1 MLSKIINWSLSNRA
15 IVIYLTALILILGV
29 YITSKIPVDVFP
41 DLTAPTVTILTEAHG
56 MAPEEIEILISFP
69 IESALNGAANVRRVR
84 SISAI
89 GLSIVWVEFDWG
101 MDIYNARQIV
111 NEKLQQVA
119 AQLPP
124 ESDPPFMAP
133 ISSLM
138 GEIMLVG
145 LTGEN
150 ASPMELRSIADWDIR
165 RRLLS
170 VRGVSQVIPI
180 GGDVKQY
187 HITVDP
193 LKVKEYGISLQ
204 QIEVAVEQANEN
216 SASGFTVQSGMEYI
230 IRGLG
235 RIQTLDDLK
244 NSVVTSVDS
253 KPILLKHIA
262 DVAIGPKIIR
272 GTASINKQA
281 SVIVS
286 IMKQPDTNT
295 LELTR
300 ELEEV
305 LADIQSKLP
314 PNILINTEIFKQSD
328 FINVAISNIFH
339 AIRDGAILVVIILF
353 IFLLNFRTTFIASMA
368 IPLSLLITVI
378 VMKLANITI
387 NTMTLGG
394 MAIAVGIL
402 VDDAIVGTE
411 NVFRRLKQNM
421 HLPKEQKKSAFQV
434 VYLASNEIRRPI
446 LFATLIII
454 LVFAPLFFLSGF
466 EGRLLRPL
474 GLTYIL
480 SIFASLIV
488 AVTVTPVLSYYLIP
502 GLKVLKREGDTPVVR
517 SLKAFYKPILQK
529 VLKHSKLV
537 LFVAFSLVVVSIGII
552 PFLGRSFLPG
562 FNEGT
567 LTLSVNTAPG
577 TSLSESD
584 KIGDMVETILL
595 EQPEVSSTA
604 RRTGRAELDEHAQEV
619 TGAEVDVKLVMKD
632 RSKVKFLADLRRQ
645 LSLVPGTFI
654 GIGQPISHRI
664 DHLLSGTKSQI
675 AVKIFGPNIYMLR
688 SLGNSIKDI
697 MEEIDGVVDLA
708 IEQQHDIPQI
718 QIRFNRTNMARFG
731 LKTHELAE
739 NIEIAFQGKIV
750 SQILEGQRSFDVVLR
765 YGEEFRK
772 DLESIKRTLIDTP
785 SGQKVPLQQVADIR
799 YENGPNFISREDV
812 QRKIVV
818 HCNVAGKDL
827 KSVINAIESEIAAN
841 LDIPPDYYISFG
853 GQFESEEKA
862 SKTILLVSLVSLLSI
877 FVLLAISYQ
886 SIKSAILIIINLPLA
901 LIGGMVAVLL
911 SGGIL
916 SIPSLVGFVTLLGIA
931 TRNGIMLISHYN
943 HLMKEENKSID
954 EAVIQGSLER
964 LIPILMTALTTSL
977 ALIPLAVRGAA
988 PGNEIQ
994 SPMAIVIL
1002 GGLVTATFLNMIV
1015 MPVLFHRYFREI
1027 EKA

>member
-29 YITSKIPVDVFP
+29 YITSQIPVDVFP
-41 DLTAPTVTILTEAHG
+41 DLTAPTVSILTEAHG

-89 GLSIVWVEFDWG
+89 GLSIVWVEFEWG

-150 ASPMELRSIADWDIR
+150 ASPMELRSIADWEIR

-216 SASGFTVQSGMEYI
+216 SASGFTVQSGMEYV

-235 RIQTLDDLK
+235 RIQTLEDLK

-253 KPILLKHIA
+253 KPILLKHVA
-262 DVAIGPKIIR
+262 DVSIGSKIMR
-272 GTASINKQA
+272 GTASVNKQA

-286 IMKQPDTNT
+286 IMKQPDINT

-314 PNILINTEIFKQSD
+314 QNIQINTEIFKQSD
-328 FINVAISNIFH
+328 FINVAISNVFH

-353 IFLLNFRTTFIASMA
+353 LFLLNFRTTFIASMA

-402 VDDAIVGTE
+402 VDDAIVDIE
-411 NVFRRLKQNM
+411 NVFRRLKQNT
-421 HLPKEQKKSAFQV
+421 HLPKEQKKSTFQV
-434 VYLASNEIRRPI
+434 VYLASNEIRHPI

-474 GLTYIL
+474 GLTYII

-488 AVTVTPVLSYYLIP
+488 ALTVTPVLNYYLLP
-502 GLKVLKREGDTPVVR
+502 GLKVLRQERDTPVVR

-529 VLKHSKLV
+529 VLKHPKLV
-537 LFVAFSLVVVSIGII
+537 LAVAFSMVVVSIGAI
-552 PFLGRSFLPG
+552 PFLGRSFLPS

-595 EQPEVSSTA
+595 EQPEVASTA

-619 TGAEVDVKLVMKD
+619 TGAEVDVKLIMKD
-632 RSKVKFLADLRRQ
+632 RSKAKFLADLRKQ

-675 AVKIFGPNIYMLR
+675 AVKIFGPDIYMLR
-688 SLGNSIKDI
+688 SLGNSIKGI
-697 MEEIDGVVDLA
+697 MEEIDGIVDLA
-708 IEQQHDIPQI
+708 IEQQHEIPQI
-718 QIRFNRTNMARFG
+718 QIKFNRTNMARFG
-731 LKTHELAE
+731 LKAHEVAE

-765 YGEEFRK
+765 YGKEFRK

-827 KSVINAIESEIAAN
+827 KSVINAIESGIEAN
-841 LDIPPDYYISFG
+841 LDIPSDYYVSFG

-862 SKTILLVSLVSLLSI
+862 SRTILLVSLVSLLSI
-877 FVLLAISYQ
+877 FVLLAISYR
-886 SIKSAILIIINLPLA
+886 SIKSAMLIIINLPLA
-901 LIGGMVAVLL
+901 LIGGIVAVLL

-916 SIPSLVGFVTLLGIA
+916 SIPSLVGFVTLIGIA

-943 HLMKEENKSID
+943 HLIKEENKSLD
-954 EAVIQGSLER
+954 EAVMQGSLER

-977 ALIPLAVRGAA
+977 ALIPLAVRGTA

>member
-1 MLSKIINWSLSNRA
+1 MFSKINKWALENRA
-15 IVIYLTALILILGV
+15 VVVYLSAMILILGV
-29 YITSKIPVDVFP
+29 YISLRIPVDVFP

-56 MAPEEIEILISFP
+56 MAPEEAELLISFP
-69 IESALNGAANVRRVR
+69 IESAMNGAANVRRVR

-138 GEIMLVG
+138 GEIMLIS
-145 LTGEN
+145 LSGEDV
-150 ASPMELRSIADWDIR
+150 SPMDLRSIADWEIR

-170 VRGVSQVIPI
+170 VRGVSQVIPL

-187 HITVDP
+187 HVTVDP
-193 LKVKEYGISLQ
+193 LKMREYKISFH
-204 QIEVAVEQANEN
+204 QIEAALEASNEN

-235 RIQTLDDLK
+235 RIQNLEDLR
-244 NSVVTSVDS
+244 NSVITTVDS
-253 KPILLKHIA
+253 KPILLRHIA
-262 DVAIGPKIIR
+262 EVDIGPKIKR
-272 GTASINKQA
+272 GMASVNKEPA
-281 SVIVS
+281 VIVS
-286 IMKQPDTNT
+286 IMKQPDINT
-295 LELTR
+295 LKLTKELNVI
-300 ELEEV
+300 LD
-305 LADIQSKLP
+305 DIQAKLP
-314 PNILINTEIFKQSD
+314 SNIHINKEIFNQAD
-328 FINVAISNIFH
+328 FINVAIANVFH
-339 AIRDGAILVVIILF
+339 AIRDGAILVIIVLF
-353 IFLLNFRTTFIASMA
+353 IFLFNFRTTFISAIA
-368 IPLSLLITVI
+368 IPLSLLLTIF
-378 VMKLANITI
+378 VMKLTNITI

-402 VDDAIVGTE
+402 VDDAIVSVE
-411 NVFRRLKQNM
+411 NVFRRLKQNN
-421 HLPKEQKKSAFQV
+421 HAPEEKKKNIFQV
-434 VYLASNEIRRPI
+434 VLDASNEIRNPI

-454 LVFAPLFFLSGF
+454 LVFSPLFFLSGF

-474 GLTYIL
+474 GLTYII

-488 AVTVTPVLSYYLIP
+488 ALTITPALSYYFLP
-502 GLKVLKREGDTPVVR
+502 RSKVLKKKEDTFLIR
-517 SLKAFYKPILQK
+517 WLKSFYKPILIS
-529 VLKHSKLV
+529 VLKHPNKV
-537 LFVAFSLVVVSIGII
+537 LFLAFALVAMSITLI
-552 PFLGRSFLPG
+552 PFLGRSFLPN

-577 TSLSESD
+577 TSLGESD

-595 EQPEVSSTA
+595 DQPEVVSTA
-604 RRTGRAELDEHAQEV
+604 RRTGRSELDEHAQEV
-619 TGAEVDVKLVMKD
+619 TGAEVDVKLSMRNRDKE
-632 RSKVKFLADLRRQ
+632 RLLAELRRQ

-675 AVKIFGPNIYMLR
+675 AVKIFGPDIYQLR
-688 SLGNSIKDI
+688 VLGNKIKNL
-697 MEEIDGVVDLA
+697 MEEIEGVVDLA
-708 IEQQHDIPQI
+708 IEQQHEIPQI
-718 QIRFNRTNMARFG
+718 QIKFNRTNMARYG
-731 LKTHELAE
+731 LSAHDVAE
-739 NIEIAFQGKIV
+739 NIEVAFQGKVV
-750 SQILEGQRSFDVVLR
+750 SNILEGQRSFEVVLK
-765 YGEEFRK
+765 YENKFRES
-772 DLESIKRTLIDTP
+772 LESIKRTIIDTP
-785 SGQKVPLQQVADIR
+785 VGQKIPLQQVADIR
-799 YENGPNFISREDV
+799 YEKGPNFISREDV

-827 KSVINAIESEIAAN
+827 RSVVSNIESEISSKLN
-841 LDIPPDYYISFG
+841 IPPDYYINFG

-862 SKTILLVSLVSLLSI
+862 SKTILIVSLISLLSI
-877 FVLLAISYQ
+877 FVLLAISYH
-886 SIKSAILIIINLPLA
+886 SIKSAMLIIINLPLA
-901 LIGGMVAVLL
+901 LIGGIVAVFL

-916 SIPSLVGFVTLLGIA
+916 SVPSLVGFVTLLGIA

-943 HLMKEENKSID
+943 HLMKEEKKTLY

-977 ALIPLAVRGAA
+977 ALIPLALRGNA

-1002 GGLVTATFLNMIV
+1002 GGLITATFLNMIV
-1015 MPVLFHRYFREI
+1015 MPVLFHRYF
-1027 EKA
+1027 KAA

>member
-1 MLSKIINWSLSNRA
+1 MLSKIIKWSLQNRA
-15 IVIYLTALILILGV
+15 IVIYMTALILILGV

-56 MAPEEIEILISFP
+56 MAPEEVELLISFP

-89 GLSIVWVEFDWG
+89 GFSIIWAEFEWD
-101 MDIYNARQIV
+101 MNIYDARQIV

-124 ESDPPFMAP
+124 QSDPPFMAP

-150 ASPMELRSIADWDIR
+150 VTPMELRTIADWEIR

-187 HITVDP
+187 QITIDP
-193 LKVKEYGISLQ
+193 LRVKEYGISLQ
-204 QIEVAVEQANEN
+204 LIEAAIIQANEN

-235 RIQTLDDLK
+235 RVQTLEDLK
-244 NSVVTSVDS
+244 NSVVTTIDS
-253 KPILLKHIA
+253 NPILLRH
-262 DVAIGPKIIR
+262 VAEVDEGPKVKR
-272 GTASINKQA
+272 GTASINRQPA
-281 SVIVS
+281 VIIS
-286 IMKQPDTNT
+286 ITKQPNINT
-295 LELTR
+295 LELIE
-300 ELEEV
+300 ELERV
-305 LADIQSKLP
+305 LDEIQSKLP
-314 PNILINTEIFKQSD
+314 PGITINQEIFKQSD
-328 FINVAISNIFH
+328 FINVAISNVFH

-353 IFLLNFRTTFIASMA
+353 LFLLNFRTTFIASLA
-368 IPLSLLITVI
+368 IPLSLLLTVI
-378 VMKLANITI
+378 VMKLLNITI

-402 VDDAIVGTE
+402 VDDAIIDIE
-411 NVFRRLKQNM
+411 NVFRRLKQNL
-421 HLPKEQKKSAFQV
+421 HLPTEQKQSNFQV
-434 VYLASNEIRRPI
+434 VLAATNEIRHPI

-474 GLTYIL
+474 GYTYIL
-480 SIFASLIV
+480 SIFASLVI
-488 AVTVTPVLSYYLIP
+488 ALTITPILSYYLLP
-502 GLKVLKREGDTPVVR
+502 NLKILKQKQDAPVAR
-517 SLKAFYKPILQK
+517 KLKALYKPILLL
-529 VLKHSKLV
+529 VLKHPKPV
-537 LFVAFSLVVVSIGII
+537 LAGAFCLVVISIGII
-552 PFLGRSFLPG
+552 PFLGRSFLPN

-577 TSLSESD
+577 TSLEESD
-584 KIGDMVETILL
+584 KIGNMVETILL
-595 EQPEVSSTA
+595 EQPEVVSTA

-619 TGAEVDVKLVMKD
+619 TGAEIDVKLKMKD
-632 RSKVKFLADLRRQ
+632 RSKAAFLADLRRQ

-675 AVKIFGPNIYMLR
+675 AVKIFGPDIYKLR
-688 SLGNSIKDI
+688 SYGNSIKDL
-697 MEEIDGVVDLA
+697 MEDIEGVVDLA
-708 IEQQHDIPQI
+708 IEQQHEIPQI
-718 QIRFNRTNMARFG
+718 QIKFDRLNLARYG
-731 LKTHELAE
+731 LTTHEVAE

-750 SQILEGQRSFDVVLR
+750 SQILEGQRSIEVLLR
-765 YGEEFRK
+765 YEESFKK
-772 DLESIKRTLIDTP
+772 DLEAIKRTIIDTP
-785 SGQKVPLQQVADIR
+785 VGQKIPLQQVADIR
-799 YENGPNFISREDV
+799 YEKGPNFISRENV

-827 KSVINAIESEIAAN
+827 KSVINTIESEIAAK
-841 LDIPPDYYISFG
+841 LEMPADYYIVYG
-853 GQFESEEKA
+853 GQFESERTA
-862 SKTILLVSLVSLLSI
+862 SRTILIVSLISLMSI
-877 FVLLAISYQ
+877 FVLLAISFH
-886 SIKSAILIIINLPLA
+886 SIKSAFLIIVNLPLA
-901 LIGGMVAVLL
+901 LIGGIIAVVF

-931 TRNGIMLISHYN
+931 TRNGIMLISHYD
-943 HLMKEENKSID
+943 HLIKEENKSVD
-954 EAVIQGSLER
+954 EAVIQGSQER

-977 ALIPLAVRGAA
+977 ALIPLAIRGSA
-988 PGNEIQ
+988 PGNEIE

-1002 GGLVTATFLNMIV
+1002 GGLVTATLLNMIV
-1015 MPVLFHRYFREI
+1015 LPILFHRYFR
-1027 EKA
+1027 KTV

>member
-1 MLSKIINWSLSNRA
+1 MLNKIIHWSLTNRA
-15 IVIYLTALILILGV
+15 IVIYMTALILILGV

-56 MAPEEIEILISFP
+56 MAPEEVEILISFP
-69 IESALNGAANVRRVR
+69 IESALNGAPNVRRVR
-84 SISAI
+84 STSAI

-111 NEKLQQVA
+111 NEKIQQVV
-119 AQLPP
+119 AQLPA

-138 GEIMLVG
+138 GEIMLIG

-150 ASPMELRSIADWDIR
+150 VSPMELRSIADWEIR

-187 HITVDP
+187 QITVDP
-193 LKVKEYGISLQ
+193 LKMKEYKISFQ
-204 QIEVAVEQANEN
+204 QIETAIKEANEN

-235 RIQTLDDLK
+235 RIQALEDLK
-244 NSVVTSVDS
+244 NSVVTTIDS
-253 KPILLKHIA
+253 KPILMKHIA
-262 DVAIGPKIIR
+262 EVAFGPKIKR
-272 GTASINKQA
+272 GTASVNKQPA
-281 SVIVS
+281 VIVS
-286 IMKQPDTNT
+286 IMKQPGINT
-295 LELTR
+295 LQLTKELDGI
-300 ELEEV
+300 LD
-305 LADIQSKLP
+305 DIQSKLP
-314 PNILINTEIFKQSD
+314 PNIKIDKEIFKQAD
-328 FINVAISNIFH
+328 FINVAISNVFH
-339 AIRDGAILVVIILF
+339 AIRDGGVLVVIILF
-353 IFLLNFRTTFIASMA
+353 IFLLNFRTTFISSLA
-368 IPLSLLITVI
+368 IPLSLLLTLF
-378 VMKLANITI
+378 VMKLADITI

-402 VDDAIVGTE
+402 VDDAIISVE
-411 NVFRRLKQNM
+411 NVFRRLKQNS
-421 HLPKEQKKSAFQV
+421 HLQEDLKKNDFLVILNA
-434 VYLASNEIRRPI
+434 ANEIRRPI

-474 GLTYIL
+474 GFTYIL
-480 SIFASLIV
+480 SIFASLVV
-488 AVTVTPVLSYYLIP
+488 ALTITPVLSYYLLP
-502 GLKVLKREGDTPVVR
+502 KLKALKQKGDTPVVR
-517 SLKAFYKPILQK
+517 ILKSSYKPILQK
-529 VLKHSKLV
+529 VLKHPRMVLSIAFLLV
-537 LFVAFSLVVVSIGII
+537 AISIGLI
-552 PFLGRSFLPG
+552 PILGRSFLPN

-577 TSLSESD
+577 TSLAESD

-595 EQPEVSSTA
+595 DQPEVVSTA

-619 TGAEVDVKLVMKD
+619 TGAEVDVKLQMKNRD
-632 RSKVKFLADLRRQ
+632 KDSFLAELRKQ

-675 AVKIFGPNIYMLR
+675 TVKIFGPDIYKLR
-688 SLGNSIKDI
+688 SLGNRVKDL
-697 MEEIDGVVDLA
+697 MEEIEGVVDLA
-708 IEQQHDIPQI
+708 IEQQHEIPQI
-718 QIRFNRTNMARFG
+718 QIKFNRLDMARYG
-731 LKTHELAE
+731 LTTHDVAE
-739 NIEIAFQGKIV
+739 NIEIAFQGKVV
-750 SQILEGQRSFDVVLR
+750 SRILEGQRSFEILLR

-772 DLESIKRTLIDTP
+772 NLESIKRTIIDTP
-785 SGQKVPLQQVADIR
+785 SGYKIPLQQVADIR
-799 YENGPNFISREDV
+799 YEKGPNFISRENV

-827 KSVINAIESEIAAN
+827 RSVVNTIESEISSK
-841 LDIPPDYYISFG
+841 LDIPSNYYISYG
-853 GQFESEEKA
+853 GQFESEERA
-862 SKTILLVSLVSLLSI
+862 SRTILIVSLISLLTI

-901 LIGGMVAVLL
+901 LIGGIVAVFLA
-911 SGGIL
+911 GGIL

-943 HLMKEENKSID
+943 HLIKEENKTLE

-977 ALIPLAVRGAA
+977 ALIPLAARGSA

-994 SPMAIVIL
+994 SPMAVVIL

-1015 MPVLFHRYFREI
+1015 MPVLFHRYF
-1027 EKA
+1027 KKTG

>member
-15 IVIYLTALILILGV
+15 IVIYLTALLLILGV

-41 DLTAPTVTILTEAHG
+41 DLTAPTVTLLTEAHG

-193 LKVKEYGISLQ
+193 LKVKEYGISLH
-204 QIEVAVEQANEN
+204 QIEEAVEQANEN
-216 SASGFTVQSGMEYI
+216 SASGFMVQSGMEYV

-235 RIQTLDDLK
+235 RIQALGDLK
-244 NSVVTSVDS
+244 NSVVTLVDS

-262 DVAIGPKIIR
+262 DISIGPKIVR
-272 GTASINKQA
+272 GTASINKQP
-281 SVIVS
+281 SVIIS
-286 IMKQPDTNT
+286 ITKQPDTNT

-314 PNILINTEIFKQSD
+314 PNIQINTEIFKQSD

-353 IFLLNFRTTFIASMA
+353 IFLLNFRTTFIASIA

-378 VMKLANITI
+378 VMKLANITF

-402 VDDAIVGTE
+402 VDDAIVGIE
-411 NVFRRLKQNM
+411 NTFRRLKQNM
-421 HLPKEQKKSAFQV
+421 HLPREQKKSTFHV
-434 VYLASNEIRRPI
+434 VCMASNEIRHPI

-488 AVTVTPVLSYYLIP
+488 AVTVTPVLSYYLLP
-502 GLKVLKREGDTPVVR
+502 GLKALKRESDTPVVR
-517 SLKAFYKPILQK
+517 SLKALYKPILQK
-529 VLKHSKLV
+529 VLKHPKLILSV
-537 LFVAFSLVVVSIGII
+537 SFSLVVISIGTI

-567 LTLSVNTAPG
+567 LTLSVNTSPG

-595 EQPEVSSTA
+595 DQPEVVSTA

-675 AVKIFGPNIYMLR
+675 AVKIFGPDIYILR

-697 MEEIDGVVDLA
+697 MEEIDGIVDLA

-731 LKTHELAE
+731 LKTREVAE

-785 SGQKVPLQQVADIR
+785 SGQKIPLQQVADIR
-799 YENGPNFISREDV
+799 HEKGPNFISREDV

-841 LDIPPDYYISFG
+841 LDIPPDYYVSFG
-853 GQFESEEKA
+853 GQFESEERA
-862 SKTILLVSLVSLLSI
+862 SRTILIVSLVSLLSI
-877 FVLLAISYQ
+877 FVLLAIFYQ
-886 SIKSAILIIINLPLA
+886 SIKSAMLIIINLPLA
-901 LIGGMVAVLL
+901 LIGGIVAVLL

-916 SIPSLVGFVTLLGIA
+916 SIPSLVGFVTLLGIT

-943 HLMKEENKSID
+943 HLIKEEKKSLD

-977 ALIPLAVRGAA
+977 ALIPLAFRGAA

-1015 MPVLFHRYFREI
+1015 MPVLYHRYFREI

>member
-1 MLSKIINWSLSNRA
+1 MFNKINNWALENRA
-15 IVIYLTALILILGV
+15 VVVYMSAIILILGV
-29 YITSKIPVDVFP
+29 YISLRIPVDVFP

-56 MAPEEIEILISFP
+56 MAPEEAELLISFP
-69 IESALNGAANVRRVR
+69 IESAMNGAANVRRVR

-138 GEIMLVG
+138 GEMMLISIS
-145 LTGEN
+145 GEN
-150 ASPMELRSIADWDIR
+150 VSPMDLRSIADWEIR

-187 HITVDP
+187 HVTVDP
-193 LKVKEYGISLQ
+193 LKMREYKISFR
-204 QIEVAVEQANEN
+204 QIESALEDANEN

-235 RIQTLDDLK
+235 RIKTLEDLR
-244 NSVVTSVDS
+244 NSVITTVDS
-253 KPILLKHIA
+253 KPIFLRH
-262 DVAIGPKIIR
+262 VAEVDFGPKIKR
-272 GTASINKQA
+272 GMASVNREPA
-281 SVIVS
+281 VIVS

-295 LELTR
+295 LKLTKD
-300 ELEEV
+300 LNMV
-305 LADIQSKLP
+305 LDDIQAKLP
-314 PNILINTEIFKQSD
+314 SNIIINKEIFNQAD
-328 FINVAISNIFH
+328 FINVAIANVFH
-339 AIRDGAILVVIILF
+339 AIRDGAILVIIVLF
-353 IFLLNFRTTFIASMA
+353 IFLFNFRTTFISSIA
-368 IPLSLLITVI
+368 IPLSLLLTIF
-378 VMKLANITI
+378 VMKLTNVTI

-402 VDDAIVGTE
+402 VDDGIVSVE
-411 NVFRRLKQNM
+411 NIFRRLKQNN
-421 HLPKEQKKSAFQV
+421 HVPDEKKKGIFQV
-434 VYLASNEIRRPI
+434 VLDASNEIRNPI

-474 GLTYIL
+474 GLTYII

-488 AVTVTPVLSYYLIP
+488 ALTVTPVLSYYFLP
-502 GLKVLKREGDTPVVR
+502 RSKVLKRREDTVLIR
-517 SLKAFYKPILQK
+517 WLKKIYKPILIG
-529 VLKHSKLV
+529 VLKHPKKV
-537 LFVAFSLVVVSIGII
+537 LFVAFALVGMSIALI
-552 PFLGRSFLPG
+552 PFLGRSFLPN
-562 FNEGT
+562 FNKGT

-577 TSLSESD
+577 TSLGESD

-595 EQPEVSSTA
+595 DLPEVISTA
-604 RRTGRAELDEHAQEV
+604 RRTGRSELDEHAQEV
-619 TGAEVDVKLVMKD
+619 TGAEIDVKLSMRNRNKE
-632 RSKVKFLADLRRQ
+632 RLLAELRRQ

-675 AVKIFGPNIYMLR
+675 AVKIFGPDIYQLR
-688 SLGNSIKDI
+688 VLGNRIKNL
-697 MEEIDGVVDLA
+697 MEEIEGVVDLA
-708 IEQQHDIPQI
+708 IEQQHEIPQI
-718 QIRFNRTNMARFG
+718 QIKFNRTNMGRYG
-731 LKTHELAE
+731 LTTHDVAE
-739 NIEIAFQGKIV
+739 NIEIAFQGKVV
-750 SQILEGQRSFDVVLR
+750 SHILEGQRSFEVVLK
-765 YGEEFRK
+765 YDDKFKE

-785 SGQKVPLQQVADIR
+785 VGQKIPLQQVADIR
-799 YENGPNFISREDV
+799 YEKGPNFISREDV

-827 KSVINAIESEIAAN
+827 RSVVSMIKSEISSK
-841 LDIPPDYYISFG
+841 LDIPPDYYIDFG

-862 SKTILLVSLVSLLSI
+862 SKTILIVSLISLLSI
-877 FVLLAISYQ
+877 FVLLAISYH
-886 SIKSAILIIINLPLA
+886 SIKSAMLIIVNLPLA
-901 LIGGMVAVLL
+901 LIGGIVAVFL

-916 SIPSLVGFVTLLGIA
+916 SVPSLVGFVTLLGIA

-943 HLMKEENKSID
+943 HLMREEKKTLY

-977 ALIPLAVRGAA
+977 ALIPLAIRGNA

-1002 GGLVTATFLNMIV
+1002 GGLITATFLNMVV
-1015 MPVLFHRYFREI
+1015 MPVLFHRYF
-1027 EKA
+1027 KAA